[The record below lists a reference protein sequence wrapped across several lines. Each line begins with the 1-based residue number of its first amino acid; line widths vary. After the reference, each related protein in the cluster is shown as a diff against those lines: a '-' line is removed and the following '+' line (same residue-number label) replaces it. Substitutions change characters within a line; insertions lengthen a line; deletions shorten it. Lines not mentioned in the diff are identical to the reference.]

1 MRSLAV
7 LALFCSVA
15 SGQAVPHFRFTEQP
29 GTYAVGLRVVEQYD
43 YTRTFHSP
51 LDVLGKPYTGERA
64 RPIQTLIWY
73 PADSS
78 IAKKMTVADYTK
90 LLAAE
95 TDFAH
100 PQISSDWQAWIK
112 AVTPTLQDSL
122 WAVQNA
128 SPTAGRYPVIVYAP
142 SLSAMSWE
150 NADLC
155 EYLASY
161 GYVVIAS
168 PSMGVATRSLTTDL
182 LGTEPQAR
190 DISFLISYASTLPDT
205 DLSEIAVAGFSWGG
219 ISNLFAAAR
228 DSRISALVA
237 LDGSMRYFPGLVA
250 QSGYVHPDEMT
261 IPLLFFT
268 QGAFTLEDQSRYLTS
283 KDSEGPN
290 VLNAWTHGDLL
301 TVRDMALVHLEHSSM
316 FQRDEDLWK
325 TYQNADYSRADGM
338 IGYAWICRYTLNF
351 LNAYLKHNPAATA
364 FLKRTPAENGVPSHI
379 LATNF
384 RPGEGSPATFQAF
397 QSQVGKQGFDEAMA
411 VYAALRKERP
421 DLKLDEA
428 SLRSWASDL
437 QEQAHQPEAV
447 AILKLTVQIY
457 PASSD
462 DQEALGEA
470 YTRNHQNQLAADA
483 FNQALKL
490 DSDNRVARNKLTKLL
505 SATPSAK

>member
-1 MRSLAV
+1 MRPVAV
-7 LALFCSVA
+7 LALFCSLASAQTVA
-15 SGQAVPHFRFTEQP
+15 HFRFTEQP
-29 GTYAVGLRVVEQYD
+29 GPYAVGLRVVEQYD

-64 RPIQTLIWY
+64 RPVQTLIWY
-73 PADSS
+73 PAEPS
-78 IAKKMTVADYTK
+78 IAKKMTVADYTN

-95 TDFAH
+95 ADFAH
-100 PQISSDWQAWIK
+100 PHISSDWQAWIK

-122 WAVQNA
+122 WAVRNA
-128 SPTAGRYPVIVYAP
+128 SPVAGRFPVVIYAP

-168 PSMGVATRSLTTDL
+168 PSMGAATRNLTTDV
-182 LGTEPQAR
+182 LGTEAQAR
-190 DISFLISYASTLPDT
+190 DISFLISYARTLSDT

-228 DSRISALVA
+228 DSRIDALIA
-237 LDGSMRYFPGLVA
+237 LDGSMRYYPGLVA

-268 QGAFTLEDQSRYLTS
+268 QGAFTLEDRSRYLTS

-316 FQRDEDLWK
+316 FQRNEDLWK
-325 TYQNADYSRADGM
+325 TYENADYSRADGI
-338 IGYAWICRYTLNF
+338 IGYAWVCRYTLNF
-351 LNAYLKHNPAATA
+351 LNAYLKHDPVAMA
-364 FLKRTPAENGVPSHI
+364 FLKRTPAENGVPAHI

-384 RPGEGSPATFQAF
+384 RPGEGTPATFQTF
-397 QSQVGKQGFDEAMA
+397 QSQVGKRGFDEATA
-411 VYAALRKERP
+411 VYAAIQKEKP
-421 DLKLDEA
+421 DFKLDETL
-428 SLRSWASDL
+428 LRSWASDL
-437 QEQAHQPEAV
+437 AEQAHQPEAV
-447 AILKLTVQIY
+447 AILKLAVQIY

-470 YTRNHQNQLAADA
+470 YMRSHQNQLAADA
-483 FNQALKL
+483 FNRALKL
-490 DSDNRVARNKLTKLL
+490 DPDNQDARNKLKELL
-505 SATPSAK
+505 STAPSAK